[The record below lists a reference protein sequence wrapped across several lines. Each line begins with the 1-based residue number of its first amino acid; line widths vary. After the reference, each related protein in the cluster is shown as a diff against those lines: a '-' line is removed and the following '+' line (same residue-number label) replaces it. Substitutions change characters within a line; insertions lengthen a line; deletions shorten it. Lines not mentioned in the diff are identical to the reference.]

1 MSTDPI
7 TAIIERVVDLAR
19 NALHKLGQALLDM
32 ADALR
37 GVDKAHK
44 QAEETKQA
52 ETYHHLIDPPRD
64 HTLAH
69 VTHTRTKPPRPHR
82 IHRRV
87 TL

>member
-1 MSTDPI
+1 MADPI
-7 TAIIERVVDLAR
+7 TAIIERIADLAR
-19 NALHKLGQALLDM
+19 NALRKLGEALLDM

-37 GVDKAHK
+37 GVAKVHK

-52 ETYHHLIDPPRD
+52 ETYHHLIGPPRG

-69 VTHTRTKPPRPHR
+69 VTHTRTKPPRPRR

-87 TL
+87 TP